1 MSGIH
6 MNEEKLNEIDGQEL
20 KTVTGGFDPGMTRRM
35 IREIQRRKRM
45 EETDQELPPEDQGER
60 DGGATGGW

>member
-1 MSGIH
+1 
-6 MNEEKLNEIDGQEL
+6 
-20 KTVTGGFDPGMTRRM
+20 M